1 MNKIKNHLKRIT
13 VLCLFLIFF
22 CHASYG
28 ADTEITAQGVADMHS
43 VSQAT
48 ARDMALED
56 AMRKA
61 VEQAVGTLIN
71 SESVVENYTLLS
83 DRIYSRSKGY
93 IRSYRILDEGK
104 DDGLYTVEILAKV
117 GLDNI
122 KGDLEAINVLLS
134 RSHNPRV
141 MVIIGESVAGE
152 KLKIY
157 EGLSITE
164 TAMIDQFLTKS
175 FKVIDA
181 EMVKKT
187 IERDQLL
194 CALEGDTALAAKIGL
209 QYNAEIVIMGKATAD
224 PSENIMETNIRSIHT
239 NISVKAIRSDNA
251 EIIATESASCTKAHV
266 NESIGA
272 HKAFQESGKKLA
284 DALMKKILEKLRKD
298 TDLATVELTI
308 SGISSFSQ
316 LVGLEN
322 AIKQNARGI
331 KDIHRRSYTSGVAKL
346 ELKLREDTQ
355 AFAEKLLAI
364 KTGNILIEVT
374 GVTQNKIDA
383 KIKE

>member
-1 MNKIKNHLKRIT
+1 MPAKYAKGREWVILRSFKVCVI
-13 VLCLFLIFF
+13 
-22 CHASYG
+22 
-28 ADTEITAQGVADMHS
+28 
-43 VSQAT
+43 
-48 ARDMALED
+48 
-56 AMRKA
+56 A
-61 VEQAVGTLIN
+61 VRQPPK
-71 SESVVENYTLLS
+71 SPF
-83 DRIYSRSKGY
+83 SKG
-93 IRSYRILDEGK
+93 E
-104 DDGLYTVEILAKV
+104 
-117 GLDNI
+117 GLDDI

-164 TAMIDQFLTKS
+164 TAIIDQFLSKN

-181 EMVKKT
+181 GMVKKT
-187 IERDQLL
+187 IEHDQLL
-194 CALEGDTALAAKIGL
+194 YALEGDNALAVKIGL

-224 PSENIMETNIRSIHT
+224 PSENIMETSIKSIHT
-239 NISVKAIRSDNA
+239 NMSAKAIRSDNG

-284 DALMKKILEKLRKD
+284 DALMKI
-298 TDLATVELTI
+298 
-308 SGISSFSQ
+308 
-316 LVGLEN
+316 
-322 AIKQNARGI
+322 
-331 KDIHRRSYTSGVAKL
+331 
-346 ELKLREDTQ
+346 
-355 AFAEKLLAI
+355 
-364 KTGNILIEVT
+364 GNVMIEVT